1 MRVKIVRCF
10 FLLINVS
17 AGVRKLGICGWRS
30 INRSES
36 FLGQFSSYALT
47 PLQLPPKLLTP
58 H

>member
-30 INRSES
+30 INRSE
-36 FLGQFSSYALT
+36 
-47 PLQLPPKLLTP
+47 
-58 H
+58 